1 MTNSQR
7 RLPLFPLNTVLFP
20 NASLPL
26 QIFEER
32 YKLMLRECME
42 SDNRFGVALIR
53 EGPEVGGPAVPH
65 EIGTVAHITQVNR
78 IEGDRFFVSAV
89 GVQRFRVL
97 DVTQREPFVTAQV
110 ELLEDVTPE
119 LTSSDDLVREATE
132 AFSDYAQASVGV
144 AGGWVSRTRVPSDPE
159 ALSYHIANT
168 VQMEVG
174 DKQRLLEHESS
185 ASRLTA
191 EVELLKRGY
200 EDLRRQMSWEI
211 MTRFSRQ

>member
-1 MTNSQR
+1 M
-7 RLPLFPLNTVLFP
+7 PLFPLNTVLFP

-42 SDNRFGVALIR
+42 ADNRFGVALIR

-65 EIGTVAHITQVNR
+65 EIGTMAHITQVNR

-97 DVTQREPFVTAQV
+97 DFTQREPFLAAEV
-110 ELLEDVTPE
+110 ELLDEAGPNSE
-119 LTSSDDLVREATE
+119 SSDELVQEATD
-132 AFSDYAQASVGV
+132 AFSKYAQASVGV
-144 AGGWVSRTRVPSDPE
+144 SGGWVSRTRVPSDPG
-159 ALSYHIANT
+159 ALSYHIANS
-168 VQMEVG
+168 VQLDLSE
-174 DKQRLLEHESS
+174 KQRLLEHESA
-185 ASRLTA
+185 ASRLVA
-191 EVELLKRGY
+191 EVDLLNKGY
-200 EDLRRQMSWEI
+200 EDLRRQMTWEM

>member
-1 MTNSQR
+1 MTTSRR

-65 EIGTVAHITQVNR
+65 DIGTIAHITQVNR

-97 DVTQREPFVTAQV
+97 GITQRDPFVAADV
-110 ELLEDVTPE
+110 ELLEDASPD
-119 LTSSDDLVREATE
+119 LTSADELVREATN

-159 ALSYHIANT
+159 SLSYHIANT
-168 VQMEVG
+168 VQMDIGE
-174 DKQRLLEHESS
+174 KQRLLEHESS

-191 EVELLKRGY
+191 EVEVLKQGY
-200 EDLRRQMSWEI
+200 QDLRRQMSWEM

>member
-1 MTNSQR
+1 MTTSR
-7 RLPLFPLNTVLFP
+7 RNMPLFPLNTVLFP

-42 SDNRFGVALIR
+42 SDNRFGVSLIR

-97 DVTQREPFVTAQV
+97 RVTQREPFVAAEV
-110 ELLEDVTPE
+110 ELLEDASPD
-119 LTSSDDLVREATE
+119 LTSSDEVVRAATD

-168 VQMEVG
+168 VQMDLGE
-174 DKQRLLEHESS
+174 KQRLLEHDSS
-185 ASRLTA
+185 AGRLTA

-200 EDLRRQMSWEI
+200 EDLRRQMSWEM